1 MLGRKGRKNPTT
13 STSKPAVPITSI
25 TPAKQSVGTS
35 RKRKTMGKGAQP
47 PRPWR
52 ILIAGD
58 DADSVELLARLMDA
72 AGHEV
77 VVGDSQMEVLG
88 QVAAGGVT
96 CVLLDMTRSG
106 TGDANNMI
114 VSLRTSVHQLHVD
127 VPIVLCGS
135 RSVNAIFA
143 WDSGADEVLRRP
155 FRPEVLEEAIES
167 AVVRPASERAGYRR
181 SMRNLAMDGQ

>member
-1 MLGRKGRKNPTT
+1 MPE
-13 STSKPAVPITSI
+13 PAVPITSI
-25 TPAKQSVGTS
+25 APAKQSDGTG
-35 RKRKTMGKGAQP
+35 RKRKIMGKGSQP
-47 PRPWR
+47 ARPWR

-77 VVGDSQMEVLG
+77 MVADSQMEVLG
-88 QVAAGGVT
+88 QVAAGAVT

-106 TGDANNMI
+106 TGDANNVI
-114 VSLRTSVHQLHVD
+114 VGLRSSVHQLHVD

-135 RSVNAIFA
+135 RAVNAIFA

-155 FRPEVLEEAIES
+155 FRPEVLEDAIES
-167 AVVRPASERAGYRR
+167 AVGRPASERAGYRR
-181 SMRNLAMDGQ
+181 SMRNLAIDGQ